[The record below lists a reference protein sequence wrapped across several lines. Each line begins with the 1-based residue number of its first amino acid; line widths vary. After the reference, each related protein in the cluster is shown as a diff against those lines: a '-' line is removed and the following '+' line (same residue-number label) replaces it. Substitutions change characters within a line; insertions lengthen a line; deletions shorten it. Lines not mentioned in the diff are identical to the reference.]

1 MHNSDSKSEC
11 RSEKELYDFEL
22 KGNSEK
28 FDDSETIVESSK
40 SSRFSWKYLL
50 CLLTVAGLVAFG
62 FGFRNLITSV
72 HQKPNISATSS
83 CYSPAVRHEWRD
95 LNQGEQAN
103 YIDAVKCLST
113 HASVLNLKGTWHD
126 DFSWIHR
133 HIGLTTHFSA
143 AFLAWH
149 RYFIHVYE
157 TVLKKQCNYHG
168 NLPYWDWSLDS
179 SDLYAS
185 PVWDNTTGFGGNG
198 NITLPHTLNYGRCVD
213 SGPFADLVVQY
224 EDGYTLPHCLTRAF
238 AEEGFHGYSSSD
250 VQNTTLEAILNIVDY
265 EDFYEAVESG
275 PHDTIPNMV
284 RGDFWILTAPND
296 PIFFL
301 HHANLDRL
309 WWLWQQRNLTVR
321 LSEYTGPAR
330 NGSAEEASLTNVL
343 PMVGFAGDT
352 KVADVI
358 DTSKG
363 LLCYSY

>member
-28 FDDSETIVESSK
+28 FDDSETIA
-40 SSRFSWKYLL
+40 LL
-50 CLLTVAGLVAFG
+50 PLALV
-62 FGFRNLITSV
+62 SE
-72 HQKPNISATSS
+72 TSS
-83 CYSPAVRHEWRD
+83 LRCTRSQIFQQQVPAVRHEWRD

-103 YIDAVKCLST
+103 YIDAVECLST
-113 HASVLNLKGTWHD
+113 HASVSNLKGTWHD
-126 DFSWIHR
+126 DFSRIHR

-168 NLPYWDWSLDS
+168 NLPYESPSLPLPRADKICRYWDWSLDS

-185 PVWDNTTGFGGNG
+185 PVWDNTTGFGGNS
-198 NITLPHTLNYGRCVD
+198 NITLPPTLNYGRCVD

-352 KVADVI
+352 KVADAI